1 MEKVRFT
8 CPRCQTVMQTGNDRV
23 GYDVACP
30 HCSHRFKLIAP
41 EADNSAADGE
51 RDSLGRSKTVGDV
64 DVTVPFVGDHADS
77 QPILPRGGSKT
88 TEGAVDS
95 FKIEEF
101 DDRSNQKTSQSA
113 YASPVEAPRVQPVVF
128 CCPFCRTTNPPQFKS
143 KVSNMGWAILTVL
156 LLTTCIFGPIGLL
169 VRKNYQVCSRC
180 KITLGGN

>member
-1 MEKVRFT
+1 
-8 CPRCQTVMQTGNDRV
+8 MQTGNDRV

>member
-1 MEKVRFT
+1 
-8 CPRCQTVMQTGNDRV
+8 MQTGNDRV

-41 EADNSAADGE
+41 EAGNSAADGE
-51 RDSLGRSKTVGDV
+51 RDSQL
-64 DVTVPFVGDHADS
+64 
-77 QPILPRGGSKT
+77 ILPRGGSKT

-101 DDRSNQKTSQSA
+101 DDRSNQKTYQSA
-113 YASPVEAPRVQPVVF
+113 YALPVEAPRVQPVVF